1 MREQSPMNTR
11 NARLIARIDCTR
23 EYPADQYFAHGDVKV
38 VDGPAGRYR
47 EADGKQFSRF
57 GYRFRIENIGRPHV
71 MVVRYP
77 DDKRRFM
84 FAIDGTCYDLSTAI
98 VTGFA
103 HPLSGQMLELKN
115 IFWPRSEDCSITF
128 MTWGHGEAAAAA
140 SFEVY
145 ELDDLAPLEVPGDP
159 GDGTRR
165 ELGVQYED
173 PCGTGASE
181 GAMNISE
188 WTDHIVAYMRHS
200 GQKLLGYPIC
210 WYHGPQYPS
219 QREPADAFGMVVA
232 RDRRQ
237 YATWTTQ
244 PPEWVAPLLDRF
256 AREGLEF
263 QGVLT
268 LLRLGSLM
276 QKMNTDLDAIK
287 AGAETINNMLS
298 NDQVQAGTMDWTTLY
313 NARNYEKV
321 LDYPGQHKDWSG
333 FAWQYGE
340 KPEGQP
346 YHAGPIFNPLH
357 PVVQEAI
364 VGFVREIAER
374 YGKHPAFKGV
384 AFTMWTPSLLWF
396 GSLHSGYDDYTI
408 DRFEKET
415 GIRVEVE
422 KTAPDRFSKRYE
434 FLTFAC
440 REAWL
445 DWRCRK
451 IAELVRTIRDTLRAV
466 RPDLQVTLNM
476 WREAFVTG
484 IIWHG
489 DVRHQL
495 YACPGLVALCRQAGI
510 DVALYQNEPG
520 IQLDLEFDGGNRDRM
535 GWVTDTSELP
545 IEKFTVIRDHDFL
558 DDEMLATFGGLATS
572 GAYIF
577 NAWHEGWGEHKWFR
591 CEPDDIQAEELA
603 FVHGEPAEGIFRLNS
618 VYPKD
623 GFWWDSQLRITPAFP
638 AGPHFMEQYAHA
650 VAELDA
656 LRITRGGLFMDKAHT
671 AEIAAFAKAYRALPK
686 VKFETVGGS
695 TDPVAVR
702 SVAADGRRYFYLMN
716 RDYYPIEV
724 KLTFDRAA
732 GTVTEL
738 ATGKA
743 KKVGKTWDVTAGPYE
758 LRSFTVAEAVR
769 LTGFEVAVPVEI
781 TEALLGA
788 AETAL
793 EAMAKVR
800 AEGRTIA
807 GLDRMETRIR
817 SAMADGRLAFLRRAL
832 TGYHVRKCRELERER
847 S

>member
-1 MREQSPMNTR
+1 MNTR

-23 EYPADQYFAHGDVKV
+23 EYPADQYFAYGEVKV

-71 MVVRYP
+71 MGVRYP

-219 QREPADAFGMVVA
+219 QREPADAFGVVVA

-263 QGVLT
+263 QAVLT

-340 KPEGQP
+340 KAGQP

-466 RPDLQVTLNM
+466 RPDLRVTLNM

-510 DVALYQNEPG
+510 DVALYQDEPG

-558 DDEMLATFGGLATS
+558 DEEMLATFGGLANS

-577 NAWHEGWGEHKWFR
+577 NAWHEAWGEHKWFR
-591 CEPDDIQAEELA
+591 CEPDDAQAKELA
-603 FVHGEPAEGIFRLNS
+603 FMHGKPAEGIFRLNS
-618 VYPKD
+618 LYPKD

-656 LRITRGGLFMDKAHT
+656 LRITRGGLFMEKAHT
-671 AEIAAFAKAYRALPK
+671 GEIATFAKAYRALPK
-686 VKFETVGGS
+686 VKFETVGRT

-769 LTGFEVAVPVEI
+769 LTAFEVTVPTEI
-781 TEALLGA
+781 TEALRGE

-793 EAMAKVR
+793 GAMAEAR
-800 AEGRTIA
+800 SGGRHIA
-807 GLDRMETRIR
+807 GLDRMEQRIR
-817 SAMADGRLAFLRRAL
+817 DAMAEGRPAFLRRAL
-832 TGYHVRKCRELERER
+832 TGYIVRKCRESAESR
-847 S
+847 